1 MHDYKLLEALAAV
14 VREGGF
20 ERAARALCLTQ
31 SRSPAVRLLEGAPG
45 ACCSRGPARPR
56 PTPDGRRLIRH
67 CLQVRRLEEDLEAE
81 LDPAAPGGRPVLR
94 IGVNADSLDFWFM
107 DAVTDF
113 VRERDALLD
122 LAVDDQ
128 ERTHRMLADGEVLGC
143 VSARAEPMQGCTVRR
158 LGVMRYG
165 LLATPGFVRRHFPE
179 GLTREAAAR
188 APAVRFNRADDLHD
202 LVLARLFPDDPPR
215 DYPCFR
221 ARAGAFHGS
230 GRGRAGRGMTPFIQA
245 AAALAAGRLVCVD
258 GRTEVPVALYWHRWN
273 LRSPLLEGLS
283 EALPGARGGCWS
295 PSGPSQDGDPPCK
308 RKTPAP
314 FV

>member
-20 ERAARALCLTQ
+20 ERAARSLCLTQ
-31 SRSPAVRLLEGAPG
+31 SAVSQRVRLLEERTGRVLLTRASP
-45 ACCSRGPARPR
+45 PR
-56 PTPDGRRLIRH
+56 PTADGRRLIRH
-67 CLQVRRLEEDLEAE
+67 CLQVRRLEEDLAAE

-94 IGVNADSLDFWFM
+94 IGINADSLDFWFM

-113 VRERDALLD
+113 VRERGALLD

-143 VSARAEPMQGCTVRR
+143 VSARAEPMQGCTVRL

-165 LLATPGFVRRHFPE
+165 LLATPGFVRRYFPR

-202 LVLARLFPDDPPR
+202 LVLGRLFPDPPR
-215 DYPCFR
+215 DYPVHFVPAPGR
-221 ARAGAFHGS
+221 FMALAEAGLAC
-230 GRGRAGRGMTPFIQA
+230 GMTPFIQA
-245 AAALAAGRLVCVD
+245 ATALEAGRLVCVD
-258 GRTEVPVALYWHRWN
+258 PRTEVPVALYWHRWN
-273 LRSPLLEGLS
+273 LRSPLLEALS
-283 EALPGARGGCWS
+283 EALARGARRMLEPWEGGARGGA
-295 PSGPSQDGDPPCK
+295 
-308 RKTPAP
+308 PA
-314 FV
+314 